1 MRCPAIERRISGV
14 TSTDTTAAGETG
26 DRSTLIYTS
35 FLELLNRQDLDAAT
49 RCVNVER
56 YRENCVRSF
65 L

>member
-1 MRCPAIERRISGV
+1 V

-35 FLELLNRQDLDAAT
+35 FLEVHNRQDLDAAT